1 MNESMNES
9 MNEQT
14 NIRGG
19 TLGVDGWMD
28 GWIKQIEISPQKLW
42 RNQRANVQT
51 SFALQLLIQK
61 NLNGQKE
68 NYVISG

>member
-19 TLGVDGWMD
+19 TLGVDGWMDGWMD

-51 SFALQLLIQK
+51 SFALHMD
-61 NLNGQKE
+61 NF
-68 NYVISG
+68 